1 MKFKNFTKEAVCEL
15 LLYLAENEE
24 FQSVKSL
31 KGIKKEDVYGVL
43 QEIADQLKQEV
54 TGEEGLNQRPH
65 YPDFNL
71 SPKAMALISSL
82 SPREEMLLFKSF
94 KII

>member
-1 MKFKNFTKEAVCEL
+1 MKFKNFSKEAVSEL
-15 LLYLAENEE
+15 LVYLSESEE
-24 FQSVKSL
+24 FQSIRAVTGFS
-31 KGIKKEDVYGVL
+31 KKDVCEVL
-43 QEIADQLKQEV
+43 EEIAIQLKQESV
-54 TGEEGLNQRPH
+54 TEEGMNQRPN

>member
-1 MKFKNFTKEAVCEL
+1 MKFKNFTKEAVYEL

-31 KGIKKEDVYGVL
+31 KGVKKEDVYGVL

-54 TGEEGLNQRPH
+54 AGEEGLNQRPH